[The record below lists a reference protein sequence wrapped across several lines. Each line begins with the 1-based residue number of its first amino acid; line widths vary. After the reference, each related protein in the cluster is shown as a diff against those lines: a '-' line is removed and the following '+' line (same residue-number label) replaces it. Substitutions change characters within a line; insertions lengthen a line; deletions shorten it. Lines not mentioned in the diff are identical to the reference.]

1 MQGGMMIRCADL
13 LFNFPRAKFADENNI
28 HAQVAHIQTEA
39 DEAFREL
46 NTDQRALAMEIMDCL
61 HSCETALRMLEDEG
75 LRISEIMTAVYEK
88 NEARGYY
95 E

>member
-1 MQGGMMIRCADL
+1 MIRCADI

-46 NTDQRALAMEIMDCL
+46 NSPDRMTLAMEIMDCL

-75 LRISEIMTAVYEK
+75 LSLSDVMTMVYEK

-95 E
+95 K